1 MNPCLLRSLL
11 AALPVLGLA
20 LEGKSGL
27 EVGGVGAGVFVLAA
41 FFFFIFH
48 PVIPRVLHPLS
59 FYLLVGFL
67 GVMGIEFF
75 RGKAAVSAAPLL
87 VGLSLLVDPD
97 FFKLRRNWPR
107 RVQSTLLGALFFCG
121 ILTAH
126 GLLFELMG
134 KKPGLLFFQ
143 MPAGSYAL
151 MGFALTFFSG
161 RTGK

>member
-1 MNPCLLRSLL
+1 MNPCLFRSLL

-27 EVGGVGAGVFVLAA
+27 GYGGVGAGVFVLAA
-41 FFFFIFH
+41 SFFFIFH

-59 FYLLVGFL
+59 FYLLVWFL

-75 RGKAAVSAAPLL
+75 WGKAAVSAAPLL
-87 VGLSLLVDPD
+87 IGLSLLVDPD
-97 FFKLRRNWPR
+97 FFKTRRKWPR
-107 RVQSTLLGALFFCG
+107 LVRSTLFGALSFWG
-121 ILTAH
+121 ILTVH

-134 KKPGLLFFQ
+134 RKLGLLFFQ

-151 MGFALTFFSG
+151 MGLTWTFFSG
-161 RTGK
+161 RGGK